1 MPRSKTAMLSCS
13 PEAGLVS
20 RTLLG
25 FGLSYVPGDCY
36 RIAELPVWS
45 FAVDGGR
52 YFAKRDRADFIPV
65 DFAIRMAGETFS
77 HWFIMPPLAEYGP
90 AEIGRIEYLQDEA
103 PDRYLLSLTNVPA
116 HVIERLFGPQ
126 PALSEELRGIHPTN
140 EVLAFLQEASNRRP

>member
-1 MPRSKTAMLSCS
+1 MPRSKTAMVSCS

-25 FGLSYVPGDCY
+25 FGFSYVPGDCY
-36 RIAELPVWS
+36 RITELPEWS

-65 DFAIRMAGETFS
+65 DFAIRTTGEAFS
-77 HWFIMPPLAEYGP
+77 YWHIMPPLVEYGP
-90 AEIGRIEYLQDEA
+90 REIARIEYLQDEA

-116 HVIERLFGPQ
+116 HAIKRLFGAQ
-126 PALSEELRGIHPTN
+126 PALAADLSSIHPTN
-140 EVLAFLQEASNRRP
+140 DVLAFLQEVRNRRP